1 MSTIETPDEGTPTH
15 RRATRNKLR
24 NQKRASEE
32 ELPNEAKRVKDVE
45 AREKVGGRIEAW
57 SAGKPE
63 GGKENEVVV
72 KGEEDVFGNGG
83 E

>member
-1 MSTIETPDEGTPTH
+1 MKS
-15 RRATRNKLR
+15 KLR

-45 AREKVGGRIEAW
+45 ARENVGGRIDAW
-57 SAGKPE
+57 NAGKTE
-63 GGKENEVVV
+63 GGKENEGVVV
-72 KGEEDVFGNGG
+72 KGEEDVFGTG